1 MIIVTG
7 CSGFIGFHLSKELL
21 NNNLPVLGIDN
32 LISSQNI
39 LKNWRL
45 EQLKNYGIN
54 FIDVDITNKA
64 ELNKK
69 IRDIN
74 FSGNFS
80 TIYHLAGLAGVRQSV
95 LEPKKYYNNNV
106 MGTINM
112 LNIATEFSLESFV
125 FASSSSVYGLQD
137 NRIPFVENETLE
149 SPQSPYA
156 FSKLF
161 AELISKDYS
170 NISSLNVSLLRF
182 FTVYGPAG
190 RIDMSILKFIHNII
204 NENPINIYGD
214 GFQERDFTYVE
225 DICEGIIKSSRVDG
239 FETFNLGSS
248 QPYSIIKVLS
258 MLKEIINKEP
268 KIEYLPKH
276 YADVNYTWANIDK
289 AKSLLKWHPKTSLE
303 NGLEKTVDWYKNNK
317 DLLASTFE
325 KFN

>member
-182 FTVYGPAG
+182 F
-190 RIDMSILKFIHNII
+190 
-204 NENPINIYGD
+204 
-214 GFQERDFTYVE
+214 
-225 DICEGIIKSSRVDG
+225 IKLV
-239 FETFNLGSS
+239 
-248 QPYSIIKVLS
+248 
-258 MLKEIINKEP
+258 
-268 KIEYLPKH
+268 
-276 YADVNYTWANIDK
+276 
-289 AKSLLKWHPKTSLE
+289 
-303 NGLEKTVDWYKNNK
+303 
-317 DLLASTFE
+317 
-325 KFN
+325 

>member
-1 MIIVTG
+1 
-7 CSGFIGFHLSKELL
+7 
-21 NNNLPVLGIDN
+21 
-32 LISSQNI
+32 
-39 LKNWRL
+39 
-45 EQLKNYGIN
+45 
-54 FIDVDITNKA
+54 
-64 ELNKK
+64 
-69 IRDIN
+69 
-74 FSGNFS
+74 
-80 TIYHLAGLAGVRQSV
+80 
-95 LEPKKYYNNNV
+95 

-225 DICEGIIKSSRVDG
+225 DICE
-239 FETFNLGSS
+239 
-248 QPYSIIKVLS
+248 
-258 MLKEIINKEP
+258 
-268 KIEYLPKH
+268 
-276 YADVNYTWANIDK
+276 
-289 AKSLLKWHPKTSLE
+289 
-303 NGLEKTVDWYKNNK
+303 
-317 DLLASTFE
+317 
-325 KFN
+325 